1 MTVNCHIVSAE
12 PGKDNPTVRNHFI
25 IALAG
30 NPNVGKSTVF
40 NRLTGM
46 KQHTGNW
53 PGKTVIKAEGTF
65 YHRNRRYT
73 LVDLPGTYS
82 LHAGSADE
90 QVARDFICFSR
101 PDITLVVSD
110 ATCLERNLNLVL
122 QVLEITSQVVLCV
135 NLMDEA
141 KRKRIQVDT
150 EKLAQELGI
159 PVVGTAARSGQG
171 LNRLKNVLGDMV
183 DGKIVTSPRCV
194 VYDQELESLVQ
205 QIEPRLAIYM
215 PNWVN
220 RRWVALRLLEGE
232 FNLLNHIP
240 HNALMDYP
248 RGEIKEDGA
257 LCLL

>member
-1 MTVNCHIVSAE
+1 
-12 PGKDNPTVRNHFI
+12 
-25 IALAG
+25 
-30 NPNVGKSTVF
+30 
-40 NRLTGM
+40 
-46 KQHTGNW
+46 
-53 PGKTVIKAEGTF
+53 
-65 YHRNRRYT
+65 
-73 LVDLPGTYS
+73 
-82 LHAGSADE
+82 
-90 QVARDFICFSR
+90 
-101 PDITLVVSD
+101 
-110 ATCLERNLNLVL
+110 
-122 QVLEITSQVVLCV
+122 
-135 NLMDEA
+135 
-141 KRKRIQVDT
+141 
-150 EKLAQELGI
+150 
-159 PVVGTAARSGQG
+159 
-171 LNRLKNVLGDMV
+171 MV